1 MSAPHIDH
9 IGIVVESLEPAVAML
24 QRLLPGAPLRR
35 RSMPD
40 VGLEVAEFEA
50 ANIVIELLAYTASGG
65 FGREVMG
72 DTPGVNHLSIR
83 VPDLG
88 HALGA
93 LAACGIAPSAG
104 FPREGAH
111 GRIAF
116 LPPDP
121 ATRLLFELCE
131 PHADHPADPPTGE
144 PAT

>member
-1 MSAPHIDH
+1 MTAPRIDH

-24 QRLLPGAPLRR
+24 QKLLPGAPLRR
-35 RSMPD
+35 RSMPE

-50 ANIVIELLAYTASGG
+50 ANIVVEVLAYTASGS

-72 DTPGVNHLSIR
+72 DTPGVNHLSIQ
-83 VPDLG
+83 VPDLAQ
-88 HALGA
+88 ALGA
-93 LAACGIAPSAG
+93 LAADGVAPSAG

-131 PHADHPADPPTGE
+131 PHAAAVAKEPTR
-144 PAT
+144 